1 MSDESADQDMTQAGA
16 EEAKAAAPQSN
27 FERLLTHLGK
37 DSLAAKLVEAY
48 ATADGADRATA
59 IKAVADDRLTELKR
73 SHDEAEN

>member
-1 MSDESADQDMTQAGA
+1 MSDESVDQDMTQAGA

-48 ATADGADRATA
+48 AGADAAGPAAA

-73 SHDEAEN
+73 SHDEAEI